1 MKTGD
6 LAVWTKYAS
15 EWSRGPKAGSL
26 AGVVVRILKPRIGGR
41 QVLRGRADRVELH
54 GDGENFIVGK
64 EYVEVINENR

>member
-15 EWSRGPKAGSL
+15 GWSGGPEAGSL
-26 AGVVVRILKPRIGGR
+26 AGVVVRVLKSRSRTDRI
-41 QVLRGRADRVELH
+41 ELH

-64 EYVEVINENR
+64 EYVEVANETR